1 MNDLSCNEIIVFHD
15 SMDSM
20 VLNQYIGLSTHCS
33 GHTLD
38 LVFSDG
44 ESKFTALNSTPHIY
58 ISDHKRVVTCLLV
71 LKNKLQRKKIM
82 TRKTGDIDMQSLN
95 NELNAA
101 NIDET
106 DNVNRLA
113 DQLETKLKRVVD
125 ALALS
130 KSITI
135 TQWKL
140 NPWYDSYIRDQRVI
154 IRRCEQ

>member
-1 MNDLSCNEIIVFHD
+1 
-15 SMDSM
+15 
-20 VLNQYIGLSTHCS
+20 
-33 GHTLD
+33 
-38 LVFSDG
+38 
-44 ESKFTALNSTPHIY
+44 
-58 ISDHKRVVTCLLV
+58 
-71 LKNKLQRKKIM
+71 M

-154 IRRCEQ
+154 IRRCEQWWNVYQQPH